1 MLTRIFFALL
11 LFLIP
16 FLVYLGYVK
25 LKRRAGATLD
35 SEEITPWL
43 MLITAGLVLATAG
56 VIAIGVFF
64 DHDAGVVL
72 RPPAFVDGEIVP
84 GGPVEQPE

>member
-1 MLTRIFFALL
+1 MLTRILVALI

-16 FLVYLGYVK
+16 FLLYLGYVR
-25 LKRRAGATLD
+25 LRRRATGALA

-43 MLITAGLVLATAG
+43 MMIMSGLVIATLGMIAVG
-56 VIAIGVFF
+56 VLF

-72 RPPAFVDGEIVP
+72 RPPAFVDGKVVP
-84 GGPVEQPE
+84 GGPVE